1 MPVML
6 RSAWSRMRPITTR
19 LTPVLAITVA
29 AVRLRSRRY
38 PPAEIGA
45 AFWAQSCNSLEDAR
59 CGYRELVHSRPQS
72 RWPVQSR
79 RMPFTLPELP
89 RRSGWSLWAR
99 QDCVVD
105 GDTIWYGGLKIRLAD
120 IDAPEISEPKCA
132 SEATLGHRAKRR
144 LFELINSGPI
154 EIVRTG
160 RDEDRYGRKL
170 RVVMQNGRSLGEIL
184 VAEGLARRW
193 DGARRS
199 WCDASL
205 TSRLVTARFET
216 RLIG

>member
-1 MPVML
+1 MGRAPCRRGEVTGCLILTAGEPDAATL
-6 RSAWSRMRPITTR
+6 RLKSERRFGPSPAIRSK
-19 LTPVLAITVA
+19 TPVVVTGSSFTRGRSRDGRCSRGVCPSRCPSSLVA
-29 AVRLRSRRY
+29 AV
-38 PPAEIGA
+38 GVCG
-45 AFWAQSCNSLEDAR
+45 WA
-59 CGYRELVHSRPQS
+59 
-72 RWPVQSR
+72 
-79 RMPFTLPELP
+79 
-89 RRSGWSLWAR
+89 AR

-199 WCDASL
+199 WCDAS
-205 TSRLVTARFET
+205 
-216 RLIG
+216 